1 MGQDRQVDTG
11 IKPSLA
17 THCPHVPWNGRSGLG
32 WKPLQGGSVH
42 GGTVTSMYVDESL
55 HSRPSISPPFT
66 LVISCGFVT
75 SLAFFLYT
83 LSPTCSASFDL
94 PPTSEGCTY
103 VFYLY
108 SWTERRLVSI
118 LPWALKIDSAKS
130 NEYYLPSSRSDL
142 NSMRG
147 LETLLELEIPYSKCV
162 FCISAPK

>member
-1 MGQDRQVDTG
+1 M
-11 IKPSLA
+11 
-17 THCPHVPWNGRSGLG
+17 PWKGRSG
-32 WKPLQGGSVH
+32 QGLKHHTEVLLMVGQSLARMR
-42 GGTVTSMYVDESL
+42 TS
-55 HSRPSISPPFT
+55 HPTRPSISPPAHPGHFPVARD
-66 LVISCGFVT
+66 LPGFLPLHPP
-75 SLAFFLYT
+75 SYM
-83 LSPTCSASFDL
+83 LSPFDR

-162 FCISAPK
+162 FCISAPNNF

>member
-1 MGQDRQVDTG
+1 M
-11 IKPSLA
+11 
-17 THCPHVPWNGRSGLG
+17 PWNGRSGLG
-32 WKPLQGGSVH
+32 WKHCREVLFMVGQSLACMWTSHSTPAPASVH
-42 GGTVTSMYVDESL
+42 
-55 HSRPSISPPFT
+55 PPT
-66 LVISCGFVT
+66 LVIFLWLVT

-162 FCISAPK
+162 FCISAPNNF